1 MAYKIDGLQYANWSG
16 KIFEQMQHGRLDCV
30 HVTIAYHENFREAV
44 LNLEKWNS
52 WFERYPDRIIQAHYA
67 EDISEAKRSGKT
79 AIIFGFQ
86 TPAPIEDDIGLVEIW
101 HRLGMRIMQLTYNN
115 QSLLA
120 TGCYEVEDSGITRMG
135 REVIAEMNRL
145 GLIIDMSHSS
155 QNSTL
160 QAIEH
165 STKPIA
171 ITHANPNFWHHAKRN
186 KSDAVLKSLS
196 HSGGMLGFSI
206 YPHHLKN
213 ASNCSLQEFCD
224 MIAKTADLMG
234 GTSSLGIGSDL
245 CQNHPDSIVEW
256 MRNGRWTKTLDY
268 GEGSSQ
274 NAGFPEQ
281 PDWFMN
287 NSDFPNLEKGLLKTG
302 FSQTE
307 IDGIL
312 GNNWYEFFKTSFGR

>member
-30 HVTIAYHENFREAV
+30 HATIAYHENFREAV

-67 EDISEAKRSGKT
+67 EDIAEAKRSGKT

-120 TGCYEVEDSGITRMG
+120 TGCYEIEDSGITRMG

-245 CQNHPDSIVEW
+245 CQDHPDSIVEW

>member
-52 WFERYPDRIIQAHYA
+52 WFDRYPDRIMQAHYA
-67 EDISEAKRSGKT
+67 EDIAEAKRNGKT

-120 TGCYEVEDSGITRMG
+120 TGCYEIEDSGITRMG

-186 KSDAVLKSLS
+186 KSDVVLKSLS
-196 HSGGMLGFSI
+196 QSDGMLGFSI

-234 GTSSLGIGSDL
+234 DTSSLGIGSDL
-245 CQNHPDSIVEW
+245 CQGHPDSIVEW

>member
-30 HVTIAYHENFREAV
+30 HATIAYHENFREAV

-165 STKPIA
+165 SNKPIA

-186 KSDAVLKSLS
+186 KSDVVLKSLS
-196 HSGGMLGFSI
+196 QSGGMLGFSI

-274 NAGFPEQ
+274 NAGFPKQ

-287 NSDFPNLEKGLLKTG
+287 NSDFPNLEKGLLKSG
-302 FSQTE
+302 FSQKE
-307 IDGIL
+307 NDGIL
-312 GNNWYEFFKTSFGR
+312 GNNWYEFFTSWFGG

>member
-52 WFERYPDRIIQAHYA
+52 WFDRYPDRIMQAHYA
-67 EDISEAKRSGKT
+67 EDIAEAKRNGKT

-120 TGCYEVEDSGITRMG
+120 TGCYEIEDSGITRMG

-186 KSDAVLKSLS
+186 KSDVVLKSLS
-196 HSGGMLGFSI
+196 QSDGMLGFSI

-245 CQNHPDSIVEW
+245 CQDHPDSIVEW

>member
-30 HVTIAYHENFREAV
+30 HATIAYHENFREAV

-52 WFERYPDRIIQAHYA
+52 WFERYPDRIIQAYYA
-67 EDISEAKRSGKT
+67 EDISEAKRGGKT

-171 ITHANPNFWHHAKRN
+171 SFKNFA
-186 KSDAVLKSLS
+186 
-196 HSGGMLGFSI
+196 
-206 YPHHLKN
+206 
-213 ASNCSLQEFCD
+213 
-224 MIAKTADLMG
+224 T
-234 GTSSLGIGSDL
+234 
-245 CQNHPDSIVEW
+245 
-256 MRNGRWTKTLDY
+256 
-268 GEGSSQ
+268 
-274 NAGFPEQ
+274 
-281 PDWFMN
+281 
-287 NSDFPNLEKGLLKTG
+287 
-302 FSQTE
+302 
-307 IDGIL
+307 
-312 GNNWYEFFKTSFGR
+312 

>member
-30 HVTIAYHENFREAV
+30 HATIAYHENFREAV

-120 TGCYEVEDSGITRMG
+120 TGCYEEEDSGITRMG

-165 STKPIA
+165 SNKPIA

-186 KSDAVLKSLS
+186 KSDIVLKSLS
-196 HSGGMLGFSI
+196 QSGGMLGFSI

-274 NAGFPEQ
+274 NAGFPKQ

>member
-52 WFERYPDRIIQAHYA
+52 WFERYPDRIIQAYSA

-120 TGCYEVEDSGITRMG
+120 TGCYEEEDSGITRMG
-135 REVIAEMNRL
+135 REVITEMNRL

-165 STKPIA
+165 STNQLQLPMQIQISGITLNA
-171 ITHANPNFWHHAKRN
+171 INQ
-186 KSDAVLKSLS
+186 
-196 HSGGMLGFSI
+196 MLF
-206 YPHHLKN
+206 
-213 ASNCSLQEFCD
+213 
-224 MIAKTADLMG
+224 
-234 GTSSLGIGSDL
+234 
-245 CQNHPDSIVEW
+245 
-256 MRNGRWTKTLDY
+256 
-268 GEGSSQ
+268 
-274 NAGFPEQ
+274 
-281 PDWFMN
+281 
-287 NSDFPNLEKGLLKTG
+287 
-302 FSQTE
+302 
-307 IDGIL
+307 
-312 GNNWYEFFKTSFGR
+312 

>member
-16 KIFEQMQHGRLDCV
+16 KIFKQMQQGQLDCV

-44 LNLEKWNS
+44 LNLEEWNA
-52 WFERYPDRIIQAHYA
+52 WFERYPDRVIHAHYA
-67 EDISEAKRSGKT
+67 EDIVEAKRSGKT

-86 TPAPIEDDIGLVEIW
+86 TPAPIEDDIGLLQIW
-101 HRLGMRIMQLTYNN
+101 HRLGLRIMQLTYNN

-120 TGCYEVEDSGITRMG
+120 TGCYELDDSGITRMG

-160 QAIEH
+160 QAMEH
-165 STKPIA
+165 SSKPIV
-171 ITHANPNFWHHAKRN
+171 ITHANPNFWHQAKRN
-186 KSDAVLKSLS
+186 KSDIVLKSLAS
-196 HSGGMLGFSI
+196 SGGMLGFSI

-213 ASNCSLQEFCD
+213 ASNCSLSDFCE
-224 MIAKTADLMG
+224 MIAKTADLMK

-245 CQNHPDSIVEW
+245 CQDHPDSIVEW

-268 GEGSSQ
+268 GEGSSE
-274 NAGFPEQ
+274 NAGFPKQ
-281 PDWFMN
+281 PEWFIN

-302 FSQTE
+302 FSRTE

>member
-16 KIFEQMQHGRLDCV
+16 KIFEQMQCGKLDCV

>member
-1 MAYKIDGLQYANWSG
+1 
-16 KIFEQMQHGRLDCV
+16 
-30 HVTIAYHENFREAV
+30 
-44 LNLEKWNS
+44 
-52 WFERYPDRIIQAHYA
+52 
-67 EDISEAKRSGKT
+67 
-79 AIIFGFQ
+79 
-86 TPAPIEDDIGLVEIW
+86 
-101 HRLGMRIMQLTYNN
+101 MQLTYNN

-120 TGCYEVEDSGITRMG
+120 TGCYELDDSGITRMG

-165 STKPIA
+165 SSKPIV
-171 ITHANPNFWHHAKRN
+171 ISHANPNFWHQAKRN
-186 KSDAVLKSLS
+186 KSDIVLKSLAS
-196 HSGGMLGFSI
+196 SGGMLGFSI

-213 ASNCSLQEFCD
+213 ASNCSLSDFCE
-224 MIAKTADLMG
+224 MIAKTADLMK

-245 CQNHPDSIVEW
+245 CQDHPDSIVEW

-268 GEGSSQ
+268 GEGSLE
-274 NAGFPEQ
+274 NAGFPKQ
-281 PDWFMN
+281 PEWFIN

-302 FSQTE
+302 FSRTE

>member
-120 TGCYEVEDSGITRMG
+120 TGCYEIEDSGITRMG

-245 CQNHPDSIVEW
+245 CQDHPDSIVEW

>member
-30 HVTIAYHENFREAV
+30 HATIAYHENFREAV

-165 STKPIA
+165 SNKPIA

-186 KSDAVLKSLS
+186 KSDVVLKSLS
-196 HSGGMLGFSI
+196 QSGGMLGFSI

-274 NAGFPEQ
+274 NAGFPKQ

>member
-30 HVTIAYHENFREAV
+30 HATIAYHENFREAV

-165 STKPIA
+165 SNKPIA

-186 KSDAVLKSLS
+186 KSDVVLKSLS
-196 HSGGMLGFSI
+196 QSGGMLGFSI

-274 NAGFPEQ
+274 NAGFPKQ

-312 GNNWYEFFKTSFGR
+312 GDNWYEFFKTSFGR

>member
-30 HVTIAYHENFREAV
+30 HATIAYHENFREAV

-165 STKPIA
+165 SNKPIA

-186 KSDAVLKSLS
+186 KSDVVLKSLS
-196 HSGGMLGFSI
+196 QSGGMLGFSI

>member
-30 HVTIAYHENFREAV
+30 HATIAYHENFREAV

-67 EDISEAKRSGKT
+67 EDIAEAKRSGKT

-281 PDWFMN
+281 PDWFIN

>member
-1 MAYKIDGLQYANWSG
+1 MKINYVKENLR
-16 KIFEQMQHGRLDCV
+16 KITYEDDFPEYM
-30 HVTIAYHENFREAV
+30 T
-44 LNLEKWNS
+44 EK
-52 WFERYPDRIIQAHYA
+52 HA
-67 EDISEAKRSGKT
+67 EDIAEAKRSGKT

-245 CQNHPDSIVEW
+245 CQDHPDSIVEW

>member
-52 WFERYPDRIIQAHYA
+52 WFEHYPDRIIQAHYA

-135 REVIAEMNRL
+135 REVITEMNRL

-245 CQNHPDSIVEW
+245 CQDHPDSIVEW

>member
-30 HVTIAYHENFREAV
+30 HATIAYHENFREAV

>member
-1 MAYKIDGLQYANWSG
+1 MKYKIDGLQYANWSG

-52 WFERYPDRIIQAHYA
+52 WFERYPDRIMQAHYA
-67 EDISEAKRSGKT
+67 EDIAEAKRNGKT

-101 HRLGMRIMQLTYNN
+101 HRLGMRVMQLTYNN

-160 QAIEH
+160 LAIEH

-186 KSDAVLKSLS
+186 KSDVVLKSLS

-245 CQNHPDSIVEW
+245 CQDHPDSIVEW

>member
-16 KIFEQMQHGRLDCV
+16 KIFKQMQQGQLDCV

-44 LNLEKWNS
+44 LNLEEWNT
-52 WFERYPDRIIQAHYA
+52 WFERYPDRVIHAHYA
-67 EDISEAKRSGKT
+67 EDIVKAKRSGKT

-86 TPAPIEDDIGLVEIW
+86 TPAPIEDDIGLLQIW
-101 HRLGMRIMQLTYNN
+101 HRLGLRIMQLTYNN

-120 TGCYEVEDSGITRMG
+120 TGCYELDDSGITRMG

-165 STKPIA
+165 SSKPIV
-171 ITHANPNFWHHAKRN
+171 ITHANPNFWHQAKRN
-186 KSDAVLKSLS
+186 KSDIVLKSLAS
-196 HSGGMLGFSI
+196 SGGMLGFSI

-213 ASNCSLQEFCD
+213 ASNCSLSDFCE
-224 MIAKTADLMG
+224 MIAKTADLMK

-245 CQNHPDSIVEW
+245 CQDHPDSIVDW

-268 GEGSSQ
+268 GEGSLE
-274 NAGFPEQ
+274 NAGFPKQ
-281 PDWFMN
+281 PEWFIN

-302 FSQTE
+302 FSRTE

>member
-30 HVTIAYHENFREAV
+30 HATIAYHENFREAV

-171 ITHANPNFWHHAKRN
+171 ITHANPNFWHYAKRN
-186 KSDAVLKSLS
+186 KSDIVLKSLS
-196 HSGGMLGFSI
+196 QSGGMLGFSI

-274 NAGFPEQ
+274 NAGFPKQ
-281 PDWFMN
+281 PEWFMN

-312 GNNWYEFFKTSFGR
+312 GDNWYEFFKTSFGR

>member
-52 WFERYPDRIIQAHYA
+52 WFERYPNRIIQAHYA

-186 KSDAVLKSLS
+186 KSDVVLKSLS
-196 HSGGMLGFSI
+196 QSDGMLGFSI

-245 CQNHPDSIVEW
+245 CQDHPDSIVEW

>member
-52 WFERYPDRIIQAHYA
+52 WFEHYPDRIIQAHYA
-67 EDISEAKRSGKT
+67 EDIAEAKRSGKT

-120 TGCYEVEDSGITRMG
+120 TGCYEIEDSGITRMG

-245 CQNHPDSIVEW
+245 CQDHPDSIVEW

-274 NAGFPEQ
+274 NAGFPKQ

>member
-52 WFERYPDRIIQAHYA
+52 WFEHYPDRIIQAHYA
-67 EDISEAKRSGKT
+67 EDIAEAKRSGKT

-120 TGCYEVEDSGITRMG
+120 TGCYEIEDSGITRMG

-245 CQNHPDSIVEW
+245 CQDHPDSIVEW